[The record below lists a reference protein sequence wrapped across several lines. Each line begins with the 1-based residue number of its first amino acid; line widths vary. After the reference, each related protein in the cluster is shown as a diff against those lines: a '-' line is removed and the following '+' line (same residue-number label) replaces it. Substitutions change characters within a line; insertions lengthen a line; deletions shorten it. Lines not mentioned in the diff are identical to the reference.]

1 MAKHSAHILDLAR
14 RGAETRF
21 RELMDEAKV
30 LVQSFPHLRD
40 AFDPDELPI
49 MFRLRSAAERSERK
63 ALQRRAKWNA
73 AQRNAASER
82 MKNVWAARRAGKKK

>member
-49 MFRLRSAAERSERK
+49 TFRLRSAAERPERK

>member
-14 RGAETRF
+14 TGAETRF
-21 RELMDEAKV
+21 RELMDEAKL

-49 MFRLRSAAERSERK
+49 SFRLRSAAERPERK
-63 ALQRRAKWNA
+63 ALRRRAK
-73 AQRNAASER
+73 
-82 MKNVWAARRAGKKK
+82 